1 MPRILIV
8 GGGFAGSDLARRLQ
22 KGLSR
27 DWEIC
32 IYSAENHLV
41 FTPLLPE
48 VVGGAINPLHVV
60 WPIRE
65 MAAGVTCRTAEVRKF
80 DLEAN
85 EIEYVGPLGEVL
97 KDQYDQL
104 VLCCG
109 LAVKLDIVPGMD
121 EFGWP
126 LKTLGD
132 SFALRNH
139 VVQQLERAEAEPD
152 AERRAGLLSF
162 AVVGGGFTGVEVAGA
177 LRDMVSESAR
187 LYSRFDAE
195 DIQVTI
201 LEGAPRILG
210 PLAESLAAYAH
221 RQLEKAGVTI
231 RVGVQVQ
238 SVSSQGVVFA
248 DGGELKA
255 RTVIAS
261 VGNEPQGLLADTPLK
276 SERGR
281 LVVDGEMRVSGQENV
296 YAIGDCA
303 AVPNASDDSISP
315 TLAQFAVQQS
325 KRLAKNLIAE
335 SRGKEA
341 QPFSYKTRGMFAALG
356 HGKAVG
362 SPYGFRVTGWVAY
375 LFWRGIYWSK
385 MPSFSRKVQIA
396 GDWISGLF
404 FRRDVV
410 EISTMRTPRGSLQ
423 PARPPAEE
431 KPHP

>member
-1 MPRILIV
+1 MARILIV
-8 GGGFAGSDLARRLQ
+8 GGGFAGSDLARRLR
-22 KGLSR
+22 KGLSA

-65 MAAGVTCRTAEVRKF
+65 MAPGVTCRTAEVRQVDWAAKE
-80 DLEAN
+80 L
-85 EIEYVGPLGEVL
+85 EYVGPLGEVL
-97 KDQYDQL
+97 KDQYDHL
-104 VLCCG
+104 ILCCG
-109 LAVKLDIVPGMD
+109 LAVKLDIVPGM
-121 EFGWP
+121 EQFGWP

-152 AERRAGLLSF
+152 PERRSGLLSF

-177 LRDMVSESAR
+177 LRDMLTESVR
-187 LYSRFDAE
+187 LYSRFE
-195 DIQVTI
+195 DEDLRVTI

-210 PLAESLAAYAH
+210 PLSEKLAAYAH
-221 RQLEKAGVTI
+221 RSLEKAGVEI
-231 RVGVQVQ
+231 RVGVHVER
-238 SVSSQGVVFA
+238 VTGQGVVFA
-248 DGGELKA
+248 DGEELPA
-255 RTVIAS
+255 RTIIAS
-261 VGNEPQGLLADTPLK
+261 VGNEPQSLLADTTLEA
-276 SERGR
+276 ERGR
-281 LVVDGEMRVSGQENV
+281 LVVDGEMRVSGAEGV

-303 AVPNASDDSISP
+303 AVPNASDGGISP

-325 KRLAKNLIAE
+325 KQLAHNLIAMT
-335 SRGKEA
+335 RGKKTK
-341 QPFSYKTRGMFAALG
+341 PFNYQTRGMFAALG

-362 SPYGFRVTGWVAY
+362 SPYGLRVTGWLAY
-375 LFWRGIYWSK
+375 LFWRGIYLSK
-385 MPSFSRKVQIA
+385 MPSLSRKIQIA
-396 GDWISGLF
+396 GDWLSASF

-423 PARPPAEE
+423 EPPPARPE

>member
-97 KDQYDQL
+97 RDQYDQL

-152 AERRAGLLSF
+152 AERRAGLLS
-162 AVVGGGFTGVEVAGA
+162 
-177 LRDMVSESAR
+177 
-187 LYSRFDAE
+187 
-195 DIQVTI
+195 
-201 LEGAPRILG
+201 
-210 PLAESLAAYAH
+210 
-221 RQLEKAGVTI
+221 
-231 RVGVQVQ
+231 
-238 SVSSQGVVFA
+238 
-248 DGGELKA
+248 
-255 RTVIAS
+255 
-261 VGNEPQGLLADTPLK
+261 
-276 SERGR
+276 
-281 LVVDGEMRVSGQENV
+281 EMQIEN
-296 YAIGDCA
+296 C
-303 AVPNASDDSISP
+303 
-315 TLAQFAVQQS
+315 
-325 KRLAKNLIAE
+325 
-335 SRGKEA
+335 
-341 QPFSYKTRGMFAALG
+341 
-356 HGKAVG
+356 
-362 SPYGFRVTGWVAY
+362 
-375 LFWRGIYWSK
+375 
-385 MPSFSRKVQIA
+385 RKI
-396 GDWISGLF
+396 
-404 FRRDVV
+404 
-410 EISTMRTPRGSLQ
+410 
-423 PARPPAEE
+423 
-431 KPHP
+431 